1 VRGVTSPIHLS
12 RKSGAVAQPSDAVNV
27 KKMNNRQRPRRL
39 TTAAF
44 KVPVHAL
51 IHAATSAVILCV
63 TLGQPQFASA
73 HEGHEPLPTKGVSV
87 RGDVVFLSR
96 DARNALRMTLRR
108 IDRADLTETLVA
120 NASVIVPWQQH
131 AFVTTMTGG
140 RVTELHN
147 RVGDHVSA
155 GDVIAE
161 VESMELVNEQLE
173 MLRFHIE
180 LELANQTLRRL
191 ENLGDGGVVAGK
203 DVSAAR
209 AAALESS
216 VALEITRRKLKA
228 MGLSEAA
235 QMSVLDSEQPIRSMS
250 VLAPIAGTLVR
261 ADVRPGQV
269 VAPTEHLFEIVNL
282 DTVYAEA
289 NITQSEVHRIRS
301 GQTVRVSV
309 PSIPDVVFD
318 GKIDYVGM
326 DANAQTRSV
335 PVWIVLRNDNPV
347 GPRLRPGMFAQ
358 AEIVTRSRP
367 EAITCPPAALIDSG
381 VETYAFVEQAPGEY
395 RRTPLVLGMRTA
407 TGVEVVEGIYPG
419 DRVAL
424 NGSRQLATFFEHGIL
439 KVTPTAARNI
449 GLGVAP
455 AGPAN
460 IDTAVTMNAIVE
472 RAPQRQAFVSPQ
484 ISGKVAKIL
493 VDVNRPVRAGQP
505 VAELESLEFQ
515 QLQLDLLQAQSRLR
529 IAEDL
534 SAASRA
540 AGAAIAQQQVL
551 RRQTEVRQ
559 WQNVLRG
566 LEDRLRMLGLDT
578 LDIQRILE
586 GGENVATLPIRAAI
600 DGVVS
605 GVDVVPGQVVALGQ
619 PMFEINDP
627 AEVWVRG
634 HLFERDMPAV
644 AIGQTARITLASDP
658 DFLATAKLVRTNAI
672 LAGSDRVLAV
682 WASLENPDHL
692 IQANLSARMSV
703 SVASQPVEVAV
714 PRSAILREG
723 LDSFVFVR
731 RDDDA
736 ARFDRRRVRTGLSDD
751 SSVEIT
757 AGLTAGQVV
766 AIAGVQALQTAHATI
781 R

>member
-1 VRGVTSPIHLS
+1 MF
-12 RKSGAVAQPSDAVNV
+12 AVVLCVNV
-27 KKMNNRQRPRRL
+27 
-39 TTAAF
+39 F
-44 KVPVHAL
+44 
-51 IHAATSAVILCV
+51 
-63 TLGQPQFASA
+63 QPPFASA
-73 HEGHEPLPTKGVSV
+73 HEGHEPLPTKGVSI

-108 IDRADLTETLVA
+108 IDKTDLHETLVA
-120 NASVIVPWQQH
+120 NTSIIVPWQQH

-140 RVTELHN
+140 RVTQVRN
-147 RVGDHVSA
+147 RVGDRVRA

-161 VESMELVNEQLE
+161 VESMELVDEQLE

-180 LELANQTLRRL
+180 LDLANQTLRRL
-191 ENLGDGGVVAGK
+191 ESLGESGVVAGK
-203 DVSAAR
+203 DVSGAR
-209 AAALESS
+209 AAVLESS
-216 VALEITRRKLKA
+216 VALEITRRKLSA
-228 MGLSEAA
+228 MGLSEAD
-235 QMSVLDSEQPIRSMS
+235 QMSVIENEQPIRSTS
-250 VLAPIAGTLVR
+250 VLAPITGTLVR
-261 ADVRPGQV
+261 ADVRPGQI
-269 VAPTEHLFEIVNL
+269 VAPTEHLFEMVNL

-289 NITQSEVHRIRS
+289 TITQADVHRIRL

-326 DANAQTRSV
+326 NANAQTRSV
-335 PVWIVLRNDNPV
+335 PVWIVLRNDDPAI
-347 GPRLRPGMFAQ
+347 PRLRPGMFAR

-367 EAITCPPAALIDSG
+367 EAITSPPAALIESG
-381 VETYAFVEQAPGEY
+381 AETYAFVEQAPGEY
-395 RRTPLVLGMRTA
+395 RRTPLVVGMRTTA
-407 TGVEVVEGIYPG
+407 GVEVIEGIYPG

-439 KVTPTAARNI
+439 QVTSTAARNI
-449 GLGVAP
+449 GLEVAS
-455 AGPAN
+455 AGSGS
-460 IDTAVTMNAIVE
+460 IDTVVTMNGIVE
-472 RAPQRQAFVSPQ
+472 RAPHRQAFVSPQ
-484 ISGKVAKIL
+484 VSGKVAKIL
-493 VDVNRPVRAGQP
+493 VDVNRSVGAGQP

-540 AGAAIAQQQVL
+540 AGAAIAQQQVQ

-559 WQNVLRG
+559 WRNALGG

-578 LDIQRILE
+578 VDIQRILE

-605 GVDVVPGQVVALGQ
+605 GVDVVPGQVVAIGQ

-634 HLFERDMPAV
+634 HLFERDLPTV
-644 AIGQTARITLASDP
+644 ALGQTARITLASDP
-658 DFLATAKLVRTNAI
+658 NFLATAKLVRTSAI
-672 LAGSDRVLAV
+672 LAGADRVLAV
-682 WASLENPDHL
+682 WASLENPDHS
-692 IQANLSARMSV
+692 IKANLSARMTV

-714 PRSAILREG
+714 PRSAIFREG
-723 LDSFVFVR
+723 LDSFVFVQ

-736 ARFDRRRVRTGLSDD
+736 TRFDRRQVRTGLSDD

-757 AGLTAGQVV
+757 TGLTAGQVV